1 VNDPAPPR
9 APSGPPRRP
18 PGPDRR
24 GPALVLALLMHGLLI
39 ALLFVGL
46 NWQSRQDAPVQAELW
61 TAPPAPPAPPA
72 PLAPPRPPARPE
84 PAPEPAPPPRPQ
96 PVPAPA
102 KEDADIRAEQARRDA
117 ERREQELR
125 EQQKRAQDKRLAE
138 ERKRAEDKR
147 AEDKRAEDKRAEDK
161 RAAERKAAEEKRQRD
176 EQARREAERR
186 ATEQKAAEDA
196 RRRDEQAR
204 RDAEAAEARRAEDI
218 RRLQGQA
225 GAGQPVEGAARGG
238 SGGRADATYG
248 SRVAAAIRANT
259 TFQVPADL
267 DGNPR
272 AIFSVQL
279 RPDCTLIAVRLRRP
293 SGAPAWDLA
302 AERAI
307 QRTDPFPKPSDG
319 PCQPELEIRAG
330 PRDER

>member
-1 VNDPAPPR
+1 MNDPAPPR
-9 APSGPPRRP
+9 APPGPPRRP
-18 PGPDRR
+18 PGPGRR

-61 TAPPAPPAPPA
+61 TAPTAPP
-72 PLAPPRPPARPE
+72 APPRPPARSE
-84 PAPEPAPPPRPQ
+84 PAPEPAPPPPRPQ
-96 PVPAPA
+96 PAPA

-117 ERREQELR
+117 ERREQALR
-125 EQQKRAQDKRLAE
+125 EQQKRAQDQRLAE
-138 ERKRAEDKR
+138 ER
-147 AEDKRAEDKRAEDK
+147 KRAEDKRAEDK

-176 EQARREAERR
+176 EQARRESDRR
-186 ATEQKAAEDA
+186 AAEQKAAEDA

-204 RDAEAAEARRAEDI
+204 RDAEAAESRRAEDI

-248 SRVAAAIRANT
+248 SRVASAIRANT

-272 AIFSVQL
+272 AIFAVQL
-279 RPDCTLIAVRLRRP
+279 RPDCTLIAVRLRRS
-293 SGAPAWDLA
+293 SGVPAWDLA

-307 QRTDPFPKPSDG
+307 QRTDPFPKPTDG